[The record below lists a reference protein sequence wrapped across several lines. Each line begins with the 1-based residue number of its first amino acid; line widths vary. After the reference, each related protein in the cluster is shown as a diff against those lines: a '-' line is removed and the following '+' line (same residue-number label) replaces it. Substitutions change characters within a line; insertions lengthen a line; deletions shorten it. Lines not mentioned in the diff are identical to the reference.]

1 MKSNLMDENMFCRDR
16 YSLIIVL
23 IAVDEI
29 SIFIDFENTCL
40 IGNGMS
46 YFFIH
51 EWIDTFYSRILSN

>member
-1 MKSNLMDENMFCRDR
+1 MFCRDR

-51 EWIDTFYSRILSN
+51 ERIDTFNSRILSN

>member
-1 MKSNLMDENMFCRDR
+1 MFCRDR

-23 IAVDEI
+23 IGVDEI

-46 YFFIH
+46 YFFMN
-51 EWIDTFYSRILSN
+51 ESILLIQEYYQIKYLT

>member
-1 MKSNLMDENMFCRDR
+1 MDENMFCRDR

-46 YFFIH
+46 YFF
-51 EWIDTFYSRILSN
+51 EWIATLNSGILSN